1 MNATIG
7 SKELRM
13 IPYDLD
19 PSLHTAEPESTSL
32 DDGFS
37 PPHQA
42 CEDEKEK
49 PREPKSVVI
58 DPALWAKSEF

>member
-19 PSLHTAEPESTSL
+19 PSLHTTEPEPTTL

-37 PPHQA
+37 PPHQQSG
-42 CEDEKEK
+42 DKEK
-49 PREPKSVVI
+49 PQQADGVVV

>member
-1 MNATIG
+1 
-7 SKELRM
+7 M

-37 PPHQA
+37 PPQQPPA
-42 CEDEKEK
+42 RDTTDQPSEARD
-49 PREPKSVVI
+49 VAI
-58 DPALWAKSEF
+58 DPALWAKSPF

>member
-13 IPYDLD
+13 IPYYLD
-19 PSLHTAEPESTSL
+19 PSLHTAEPEPTTL

-37 PPHQA
+37 PPHQQS
-42 CEDEKEK
+42 DPKEK
-49 PREPKSVVI
+49 SQDARSVVI

>member
-1 MNATIG
+1 
-7 SKELRM
+7 M

-19 PSLHTAEPESTSL
+19 PSLHTTEPEPTTL

-37 PPHQA
+37 PPHQQSG
-42 CEDEKEK
+42 DKEK
-49 PREPKSVVI
+49 PQQADGVVV

>member
-1 MNATIG
+1 
-7 SKELRM
+7 M

-19 PSLHTAEPESTSL
+19 PSLHTAEPESTQL

-37 PPHQA
+37 PPQPVGA
-42 CEDEKEK
+42 AEETPQPPLK
-49 PREPKSVVI
+49 V